1 MLADLNKVRNIG
13 ISAHIDSGKTTLTE
27 RVLFYTDRIHAIH
40 EVRGKDGVGATM
52 DSMELEKERGITIQS
67 AATFC
72 NWKGYDINI
81 IDTPGHV
88 DFTVEVERALRVLDG
103 AVLILCSV
111 GGVQSQ
117 SITVNRQM
125 TRYNVPR
132 VVFIN
137 KCDRTG
143 ANPDRVTNQVRD
155 KLGLN
160 AIHMQLPMGLE
171 GDMEGVID
179 LVKMKALYFD
189 GDNGEKI
196 REEDIPAQYKDDA
209 EARREE
215 LLDAASMFDDD
226 LMEAILEGEPT
237 EEMIKRAVRKGTL
250 AMEFVPVFIGTAF
263 KNKGVQPLLDGVVD
277 YLPTPHD
284 VENIALDL
292 DNEEAEV
299 KVTNDV
305 KDPLVALAFKLED
318 GRYGQLT
325 YIRVYQGTL
334 KKGDS
339 IYNTRTGKKVK
350 IGRLVRMHSNEME
363 EIDDTGG
370 GDIVALFGVD
380 CASGDTFCSD
390 EVNYSMT
397 SMHIPAPVISLSINP
412 VDNKA
417 QVNMSKA
424 LNRFT
429 KEDPTFKTFVD
440 EETNETIIQGMGELH
455 LEVYIERMKREYQA
469 EVEVG
474 APQVAYREAITKRA
488 EFDYTHKKQS
498 GGSGQFGRVAG
509 YMEPLED
516 DHEENY
522 EFVDNI
528 VGGVIPREFISSCDK
543 GFTKSMAKGS
553 LAEAPIT
560 KVRCVINDGSFH
572 AVDSS
577 DVAFQLAA
585 QGAFRQGYM
594 KAGPVLME
602 PIMKVAVEGPTEFQG
617 SIMGSINQR
626 RGIIQGTTEDANYT
640 VVEAEVPLSEMFGYS
655 TVLRSLTQGKAEFT
669 MEFATYRAVPKGIAD
684 EVIAEVAKKKGQ
696 KYRKVGP
703 RASPFYSVQ
712 SPTSGLLWLGFVVSG
727 SVVVILPREEVMQK
741 VVDYALQYP
750 LVLAAVI
757 LVFLLLCWK
766 SEEVRAWAVRVV
778 VFVLVLAALY
788 FVFQKFKY
796 LVPSSQAPPAIQD
809 DSLNPENHA
818 GKTYYK
824 DPEERLRQTQ

>member
-72 NWKGYDINI
+72 NWKGHDINI

-160 AIHMQLPMGLE
+160 AVHMQLPMGLE

-179 LVKMKALYFD
+179 LVKMKAIYFD

-196 REEDIPAQYKDDA
+196 REEDIPEQYIADA

-215 LLDAASMFDDD
+215 MLDAASMFDDE

-237 EEMIKRAVRKGTL
+237 EEMIKRAIRKGTL
-250 AMEFVPVFIGTAF
+250 DMEFVPVFIGTAF

-284 VENIALDL
+284 VDNYALDL
-292 DNEEAEV
+292 NNDEAEV

-334 KKGDS
+334 KKGDA
-339 IYNTRTGKKVK
+339 IFNTRTGKKVK

-380 CASGDTFCSD
+380 CASGDTFCD
-390 EVNYSMT
+390 DKVNYSMT

-417 QVNMSKA
+417 QTNMSKA

-440 EETNETIIQGMGELH
+440 EETNETIVQGMGELH
-455 LEVYIERMKREYQA
+455 LEVYIERMKREYDA

-516 DHEENY
+516 DNEENY

-617 SIMGSINQR
+617 AIMGSINQR

-669 MEFATYRAVPKGIAD
+669 MEFAAYRAVPKAIA
-684 EVIAEVAKKKGQ
+684 
-696 KYRKVGP
+696 
-703 RASPFYSVQ
+703 
-712 SPTSGLLWLGFVVSG
+712 
-727 SVVVILPREEVMQK
+727 EEVMEDIK
-741 VVDYALQYP
+741 
-750 LVLAAVI
+750 
-757 LVFLLLCWK
+757 K
-766 SEEVRAWAVRVV
+766 KKE
-778 VFVLVLAALY
+778 
-788 FVFQKFKY
+788 KK
-796 LVPSSQAPPAIQD
+796 
-809 DSLNPENHA
+809 
-818 GKTYYK
+818 
-824 DPEERLRQTQ
+824 